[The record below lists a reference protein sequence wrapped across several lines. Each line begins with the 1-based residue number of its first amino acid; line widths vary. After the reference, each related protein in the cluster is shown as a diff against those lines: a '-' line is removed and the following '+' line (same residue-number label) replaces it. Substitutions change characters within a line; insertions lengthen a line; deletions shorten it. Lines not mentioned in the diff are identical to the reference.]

1 MRHTTFLEDEMVWG
15 SMAAR
20 EINLEER
27 QVQVPTPMIQEQFFS
42 TLVAAILIVQDTVL
56 TAPVNSSPIATTKKM
71 RNLSFKI
78 L

>member
-1 MRHTTFLEDEMVWG
+1 MVWG
-15 SMAAR
+15 SMVAR

-56 TAPVNSSPIATTKKM
+56 TAPIDSSPIATTKKM